1 MPNPVLSKLAITS
14 RSNPH
19 HTVESVSHSP
29 IAVASFTSILWLAL
43 VMSFVTVLSFY
54 AVFVIAND
62 LEDPFGTD
70 DNDMPMLEFHE
81 EFCASLCALL
91 TQAWLPMDQW
101 LVKEGKWVRP
111 RNVALAVNA
120 FGDKIGKCGVAF
132 SSRDVSGRAPR
143 PYNTLLNRAKA
154 KKARGATKGFV
165 ALRSTNR
172 EAALLPTVV
181 IPQSLDYAGKAIVI
195 QRAVRDRAKS
205 KAFSSSCAGVAD
217 GNKGRKPSYAFA

>member
-81 EFCASLCALL
+81 EFCEGYSSPFAQPLL
-91 TQAWLPMDQW
+91 
-101 LVKEGKWVRP
+101 
-111 RNVALAVNA
+111 LAPFVPA
-120 FGDKIGKCGVAF
+120 F
-132 SSRDVSGRAPR
+132 
-143 PYNTLLNRAKA
+143 
-154 KKARGATKGFV
+154 
-165 ALRSTNR
+165 
-172 EAALLPTVV
+172 
-181 IPQSLDYAGKAIVI
+181 
-195 QRAVRDRAKS
+195 
-205 KAFSSSCAGVAD
+205 
-217 GNKGRKPSYAFA
+217 